1 MDQRRRRLTL
11 EDYVF
16 FFGSRSGK
24 GLTIDLL
31 NQIVFMHGFIKFHHS
46 NKPVILDALNSVELL
61 RPRRS
66 TVSINAVAPPPS
78 AAAPSAAALS
88 TEDVKRDI
96 ADLGWRECPIGSL
109 LSVSAPSP
117 VPLATVLP
125 GSGAVQRVSP
135 PSTLTSPLPPAAPAV
150 AGKRKWASTGQGK
163 EAVRRKKKSM
173 GELLTRPSLEVE
185 DSSTGA

>member
-1 MDQRRRRLTL
+1 MGKVPMDQRRRRLTL

-109 LSVSAPSP
+109 LLRLRPFPRAPRHRP
-117 VPLATVLP
+117 PGLRRRPARLP
-125 GSGAVQRVSP
+125 SEHAHIAPASRGAGRGREEEVGVDGPGKGSG
-135 PSTLTSPLPPAAPAV
+135 
-150 AGKRKWASTGQGK
+150 
-163 EAVRRKKKSM
+163 
-173 GELLTRPSLEVE
+173 
-185 DSSTGA
+185 

>member
-61 RPRRS
+61 RP
-66 TVSINAVAPPPS
+66 
-78 AAAPSAAALS
+78 
-88 TEDVKRDI
+88 
-96 ADLGWRECPIGSL
+96 RECPIGSL